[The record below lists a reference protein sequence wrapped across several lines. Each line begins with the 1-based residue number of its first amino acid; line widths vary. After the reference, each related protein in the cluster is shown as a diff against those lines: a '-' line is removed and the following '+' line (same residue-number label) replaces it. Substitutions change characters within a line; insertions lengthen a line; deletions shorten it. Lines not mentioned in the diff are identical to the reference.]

1 MDLIAQVELVA
12 NDFSLKEE
20 QLRAKL
26 RSLVSYTSATK
37 YSAGE
42 KRKRESLDEECS
54 ECSDVPQSR
63 TMSPPPVSDT
73 IEGES
78 SPLEKEEK
86 PASRK
91 TGMTSLV
98 CAGDCAGGWRQW
110 HSKSTSHACI
120 LDSIFLNAPLL

>member
-86 PASRK
+86 PVAQDWDDEPC
-91 TGMTSLV
+91 L
-98 CAGDCAGGWRQW
+98 CGGLCRRM
-110 HSKSTSHACI
+110 
-120 LDSIFLNAPLL
+120 APVA